1 MAELNE
7 QDEAILAELHHGA
20 DRLREEAEAN
30 KDDQLAV
37 SDKPITKG
45 EFALIEQRRSQDDLQ
60 RLINVIAVHGGI
72 VLADDP
78 EEDEDDDE
86 DDEAVADDRSAKD
99 LGAEASELNIAGRSK
114 MSKAELAEA
123 VDAANAKDDEDEDGA

>member
-20 DRLREEAEAN
+20 DKLREEAEAN

-37 SDKPITKG
+37 SDKPITKS
-45 EFALIEQRRSQDDLQ
+45 EFAEIEQRRSGDDLK
-60 RLINVIAVHGGI
+60 RLINVIVQEGGI

-78 EEDEDDDE
+78 VEDDDE
-86 DDEAVADDRSAKD
+86 EDEAVADDRSAKD
-99 LGAEASELNIAGRSK
+99 LGAEAAELNIAGRSK
-114 MSKAELAEA
+114 MNKGELAEA
-123 VDAANAKDDEDEDGA
+123 VDAANAEEDDDGA

>member
-20 DRLREEAEAN
+20 DRLREEAEAQ
-30 KDDQLAV
+30 KDEDLGV
-37 SDKPITKG
+37 LNTGPITKG
-45 EFALIEQRRSQDDLQ
+45 EFALIEQRRSGDDLK
-60 RLINVIAVHGGI
+60 RLINTIVSEGEI

-78 EEDEDDDE
+78 EEDEDDADE
-86 DDEAVADDRSAKD
+86 DVADDRSAKD
-99 LGAEASELNIAGRSK
+99 LGAEAKDLNISGRSK

-123 VDAANAKDDEDEDGA
+123 VDAANAEDDDEA

>member
-1 MAELNE
+1 VAELNE

-37 SDKPITKG
+37 SDKPITKS
-45 EFALIEQRRSQDDLQ
+45 EFAEIEQRRSQDDLN
-60 RLINVIAVHGGI
+60 RLINVIAQEGGI

-78 EEDEDDDE
+78 VEDDE

-114 MSKAELAEA
+114 MSKSELAEA
-123 VDAANAKDDEDEDGA
+123 VDAANAEEDDDEA